1 MKAKCYLQLTFIVSN
16 ELLMSFYF
24 SFSCMFSGDGGI
36 THSLSWHRKGERVTG
51 CKLYARVWTPEDP
64 RANQKN
70 HTTKYP
76 HATEQTRI

>member
-1 MKAKCYLQLTFIVSN
+1 
-16 ELLMSFYF
+16 
-24 SFSCMFSGDGGI
+24 MFAGGGGI

-76 HATEQTRI
+76 HTPEQTRI

>member
-1 MKAKCYLQLTFIVSN
+1 MLSTTN
-16 ELLMSFYF
+16 FYHF
-24 SFSCMFSGDGGI
+24 HQTIDFVLFFLPCVFSGDGGI

-64 RANQKN
+64 RATQKN